1 MRIGVINF
9 SGNVGKST
17 VAKHLLHPRVGG
29 QLIEVETF
37 NQSEGGDMSIRGK
50 SFGQLQEY
58 LQEVDEAIVDVG
70 ASNVDDFVKLMKQ
83 YHGSHED
90 FDYFVIPVVKEEK
103 QQKDTVAT
111 IEALSSLGVPAKK
124 MRVVFNKIDTDDSV
138 EDSFPAILNYVLSEK
153 KCVARPECAIV
164 SSEVFE
170 KLKPLGKT
178 IGEVLEDDTDYRA
191 KMRSAQ
197 SDDEKAQCRAM
208 ISAQRLA
215 FSANQNLDSVFK
227 FLFK

>member
-17 VAKHLLHPRVGG
+17 VAKHLLQPRVGG

-37 NQSEGGDMSIRGK
+37 NQSEGGDMAIRGK
-50 SFGQLQEY
+50 NFGELQEY

-103 QQKDTVAT
+103 QQKDTIAT
-111 IEALSSLGVPAKK
+111 IEALSALGIPAQK
-124 MRVVFNKIDTDDSV
+124 MRIVFNKLDTDDSV
-138 EDSFPAILNYVLSEK
+138 EDSFPAILNYVKSEK
-153 KCVARPECAIV
+153 KCVARTDAAIV
-164 SSEVFE
+164 TSQVFE
-170 KLKPLGKT
+170 KLKPLQKT
-178 IGEVLEDDTDYRA
+178 IEEILADTTDYRA
-191 KMRSAQ
+191 KMKGVE
-197 SDDEKAQCRAM
+197 SDDEKAHCRAM

-215 FSANQNLDSVFK
+215 YSANENLDAVYRS
-227 FLFK
+227 LFK